1 MIRRTIGL
9 AILGWLASVSFAV
22 AADPKTVFEART
34 YESPNGGQL
43 KYRLMMPENYDSKQ
57 KYPLVLF
64 LHGAGERGDDNTVQL
79 VHGMKD
85 FASDENRA
93 KYPCFVLAPQC
104 PNGKKWAEVDWGAD
118 THKTPAEASDPMR
131 LTLEVIAGLEKQFSI
146 DPKRLYVT
154 GLSMGGYGTWDLISR
169 KPNMFA
175 AAIPICG
182 GGDETEA
189 AKISKIP
196 IWVFHGDKDGA
207 VKVERSRRMVKA
219 IEAEGGKPKY
229 TEYAG
234 VGHDSWSRTYAD
246 PNVFEW
252 LFSQKRTD

>member
-9 AILGWLASVSFAV
+9 AIVGWLASVSLAF

-34 YESPNGGQL
+34 YDSPNGGQL
-43 KYRLMMPENYDSKQ
+43 KYRLMTPENYDPKQ

-93 KYPCFVLAPQC
+93 KYPCFVMAPQC

-118 THKTPAEASDPMR
+118 THKTPAEPSDPMR

-146 DPKRLYVT
+146 DTKRLYVT
-154 GLSMGGYGTWDLISR
+154 GLSMGGYGTWDLIAR

-182 GGDETEA
+182 GGDETDA

>member
-1 MIRRTIGL
+1 
-9 AILGWLASVSFAV
+9 VS
-22 AADPKTVFEART
+22 AADTKTVFEART
-34 YESPNGGQL
+34 YQSPNGDKL
-43 KYRLMMPENYDSKQ
+43 LYRLMTPANYDAKQ

-64 LHGAGERGDDNTVQL
+64 FHGSGERGDDNTAQL

-93 KYPCFVLAPQC
+93 KYPCFVMAPQC
-104 PNGKKWAEVDWGAD
+104 PTGKKWCEVDWSAE
-118 THKTPAEASDPMR
+118 THKTPAEPSDPMR
-131 LTLEVIAGLEKQFSI
+131 LTLEAIANLEKHFNI
-146 DPKRLYVT
+146 DTQRLYVT

-189 AKISKIP
+189 AKLTKIP

-207 VKVERSRRMVKA
+207 VKVERSRNMIKA
-219 IEAEGGKPKY
+219 IEAAGGKPKY
-229 TEYAG
+229 TEYPG
-234 VGHDSWSRTYAD
+234 VDHDSWTRTYAD

-252 LFSQKRTD
+252 LFSQKKAN